1 MSILNSVMNVFKLT
15 GKTIMM
21 NTTITMKNSKMTKM
35 TKGLPGRNYFQAAI
49 KIKTMK
55 IMIPTAGQTI
65 KSL

>member
-35 TKGLPGRNYFQAAI
+35 TKGLPERNYFQAAI

-55 IMIPTAGQTI
+55 IMIQTAGQTI
-65 KSL
+65 RSL

>member
-15 GKTIMM
+15 GEDDYDEYDD
-21 NTTITMKNSKMTKM
+21 TMKNSKMTKM

-55 IMIPTAGQTI
+55 IMIQTAGQTI
-65 KSL
+65 RSL